1 MRLCWLSIAVCFL
14 LVSLN
19 YLEFENAANYHSLSH
34 FFLPC
39 TLLTQQLQ
47 SAAILWKCTSLMPEI
62 AWPTCWKH
70 IRASKKRIAI
80 LILTFGQN
88 WFLLFQGCLSGF
100 TSFGPKPFSP
110 KRLAPQTQFIETNQP
125 NDEVVLDFH
134 YCLILINVIKHLGI
148 WKWR

>member
-1 MRLCWLSIAVCFL
+1 
-14 LVSLN
+14 
-19 YLEFENAANYHSLSH
+19 
-34 FFLPC
+34 
-39 TLLTQQLQ
+39 
-47 SAAILWKCTSLMPEI
+47 MPEI

-88 WFLLFQGCLSGF
+88 WFLLFQRCLSGF

-110 KRLAPQTQFIETNQP
+110 KTLAPQTQFIETNQP

-134 YCLILINVIKHLGI
+134 YCLILIDVIKLLGI
-148 WKWR
+148 WSFGPKPFSPKTLAPQTQFIDTNQQNDEDVVAFRCCLILIGIFKLLEIW